1 MKNNYYSNFGNN
13 DIDVLGIQLIRLDD
27 IIDYYIRLAY
37 IHYPQVREKYKQMNE
52 GRQKYIKFVEED
64 LIDAKIKNFEDL
76 FN

>member
-1 MKNNYYSNFGNN
+1 MNYLDKYKLMKNNYYSNFGNN

-52 GRQKYIKFVEED
+52 GR
-64 LIDAKIKNFEDL
+64 
-76 FN
+76 